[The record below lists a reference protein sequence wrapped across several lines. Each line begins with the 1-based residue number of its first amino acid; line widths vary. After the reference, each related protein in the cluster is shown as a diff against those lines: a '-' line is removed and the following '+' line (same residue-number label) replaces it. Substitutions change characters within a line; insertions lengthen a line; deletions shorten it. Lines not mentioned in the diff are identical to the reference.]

1 VKKTQPDKDEPL
13 SKKPRTELDVRFLA
27 IVAEYMSKRG
37 ISSDRAMSLALGRSE
52 NFLNRVRNG
61 YQSATP
67 EAWGALFDKYPEA
80 QNTTT
85 NVMAQGG
92 GQAVGTNHGTMSQG
106 IGTVNEL
113 EKHIDDKLTAFA
125 SKHDLVIMLEN
136 AQIMIVE
143 MKSHNEQL
151 KSQLADKERIIKLL
165 EQSLNKGA

>member
-80 QNTTT
+80 QNTT
-85 NVMAQGG
+85 
-92 GQAVGTNHGTMSQG
+92 
-106 IGTVNEL
+106 VNEL

>member
-1 VKKTQPDKDEPL
+1 MKKTQPDKDEPL
-13 SKKPRTELDVRFLA
+13 SKKPRTELDIRFLA

-80 QNTTT
+80 QNITT

-92 GQAVGTNHGTMSQG
+92 GQAIGTNHGTATQYQ
-106 IGTVNEL
+106 NAAPEP
-113 EKHIDDKLTAFA
+113 EEAKQIDII
-125 SKHDLVIMLEN
+125 VQLEN
-136 AQIMIVE
+136 TQILLIEAKRYAAQLE
-143 MKSHNEQL
+143 
-151 KSQLADKERIIKLL
+151 SQLADKERIIKLL
-165 EQSLNKGA
+165 EQSLNKAS

>member
-1 VKKTQPDKDEPL
+1 MKKTQLDKDEPL

-92 GQAVGTNHGTMSQG
+92 GQAIGTNHGTATQYHNAAPG
-106 IGTVNEL
+106 HEETKQVDIIL
-113 EKHIDDKLTAFA
+113 Q
-125 SKHDLVIMLEN
+125 LEN
-136 AQIMIVE
+136 TQVMLLEVKRYAAQLE
-143 MKSHNEQL
+143 
-151 KSQLADKERIIKLL
+151 SQLADKERIIKLL
-165 EQSLNKGA
+165 EQSLNKGS